1 MIRLSQSRS
10 LRLCWASLGL
20 CCLVLG
26 CGSGDALVPVEG
38 TVTLNGQP
46 LAEAAVTL
54 LPVTATSPGPF
65 SGTTDNE
72 GRFVLGPSSSP
83 DQRGVA
89 PGEYRLTIST
99 LKVAPMEVVDDS
111 VQPQVLAKEVVPGDY
126 RSGNMRFEVPAG
138 GTTSANFEI
147 VSKR

>member
-46 LAEAAVTL
+46 LAEANVVL
-54 LPVTATSPGPF
+54 HPVTATGPGPF
-65 SGTTDNE
+65 AGTTGAD
-72 GRFVLGPSSSP
+72 GKFSLGPSGSA
-83 DQRGVA
+83 DQKGVA
-89 PGEYRLTIST
+89 PDTYRLTIST
-99 LKVAPMEVVDDS
+99 LKLAPTTGGDDDI
-111 VQPQVLAKEVVPGDY
+111 PQVLAKEVVPGDY

-138 GTTSANFEI
+138 GTTSANFDLTG
-147 VSKR
+147 RP